1 MSALLADLTELVGAR
16 VVGPDGRVVGRLH
29 DLAADSDDPHPVVSG
44 IVVRTGRGRIL
55 IPAGDVVRWSTR
67 EVVLGPGHAQAGAEQ
82 DLGAALLGRDVLDT
96 QIVDVAGHRVTRV
109 ADVMLAERN
118 GRLRVVGVDV
128 GAGAVVRRL
137 GLRRLGAR
145 LAERRLPWDG
155 LHPLHDRARS
165 LVLEASPEP
174 PPHRRPLRYPR
185 LGRRLR
191 ERS

>member
-1 MSALLADLTELVGAR
+1 VSALVADLTQLVGAR
-16 VVGPDGRVVGRLH
+16 IVAPDGRVLGRLH

-44 IVVRTGRGRIL
+44 LVVRSGRRRVL
-55 IPAGDVVRWSTR
+55 IPAAEVVRWDAR
-67 EVVLGPGHAQAGAEQ
+67 EIVLGPGHAQVDAEPE
-82 DLGAALLGRDVLDT
+82 LGAVLLGRDVLDT
-96 QIVDVAGHRVTRV
+96 QIVDVAGRRVTRV
-109 ADVMLAERN
+109 ADVMLTERD

-137 GLRRLGAR
+137 GLARLGAR

-165 LVLEASPEP
+165 LVLDPLPEP

-191 ERS
+191 GRA